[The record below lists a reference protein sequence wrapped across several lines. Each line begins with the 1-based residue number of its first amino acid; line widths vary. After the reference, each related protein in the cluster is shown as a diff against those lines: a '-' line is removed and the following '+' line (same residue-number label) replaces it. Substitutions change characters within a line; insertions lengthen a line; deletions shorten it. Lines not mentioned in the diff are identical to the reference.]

1 MVQEHGSVMNE
12 LNEPL
17 RLLRKR
23 GNWMLEVT
31 RLVAIDQHVL
41 RPERRRVNG
50 TDSVVRH
57 LKERCAPSLVR
68 EALDLLI
75 GDDDGTD
82 RAFELDGEHWIQQQ
96 DDSTGEAA
104 GAGNAALLA
113 MISEL
118 RTELTTMRV
127 LHEAL
132 RGRMAAL
139 ERRSLQMPPADYG
152 RTALRG
158 AARRELAA
166 ASLRPAARPPSA
178 APPADSP
185 SIAPA
190 PLAGGPVGPGGPL
203 AQLGEARTQA
213 AGAGPVPATA
223 PTALEP
229 AAPARP
235 ALTMPT
241 HADVATC
248 LKQLLGV
255 DAELRHEKGNLP
267 KDLDAFYVSRIV
279 DSKDEEV
286 GAILL
291 DLRGGVE
298 LGGRLLGFPAAAI
311 EEQANA
317 EPSADILD
325 AMNEVTNNL
334 GGFVNRANPDLR
346 VRVRPLEKF
355 SSVEFGWLPQN
366 TARIG
371 DTTKTGGRLWI
382 AAR

>member
-1 MVQEHGSVMNE
+1 MMNE

-23 GNWMLEVT
+23 GNWTLEVT

-96 DDSTGEAA
+96 DDSTSDA
-104 GAGNAALLA
+104 GSSGNAALLTMVA
-113 MISEL
+113 EL
-118 RTELTTMRV
+118 RVELTTMRA

-132 RGRMAAL
+132 RGRMANL
-139 ERRSLQMPPADYG
+139 ERRALQMPSADYG
-152 RTALRG
+152 RPALRG
-158 AARRELAA
+158 AARHELTAT
-166 ASLRPAARPPSA
+166 SMRPAARAHSA
-178 APPADSP
+178 APPAATA
-185 SIAPA
+185 SIAPQ
-190 PLAGGPVGPGGPL
+190 PLAPAPAGPL
-203 AQLGEARTQA
+203 GQLGEARTQA
-213 AGAGPVPATA
+213 APVA
-223 PTALEP
+223 PIAPVAPVAPSPIEA
-229 AAPARP
+229 AAPVKA
-235 ALTMPT
+235 ALAMPM
-241 HADVATC
+241 HADIATC

-279 DSKDEEV
+279 DSSDQEV

-291 DLRGGVE
+291 DLRAGVE

-311 EEQANA
+311 EEQAKA

-325 AMNEVTNNL
+325 AMNEVINNL

-371 DTTKTGGRLWI
+371 DATKTGGRLWI

>member
-1 MVQEHGSVMNE
+1 MNELNE

-82 RAFELDGEHWIQQQ
+82 RAFELEGEHWVQQQ
-96 DDSTGEAA
+96 DDSSSDTGATTSS
-104 GAGNAALLA
+104 ALLTT
-113 MISEL
+113 IGEL
-118 RTELTTMRV
+118 RIELTTMRA

-132 RGRMAAL
+132 RGRVAVL
-139 ERRSLQMPPADYG
+139 ERRSLQMPPAEHG
-152 RTALRG
+152 RSALRA
-158 AARRELAA
+158 AARREHSA
-166 ASLRPAARPPSA
+166 ASLRPAARAPSA
-178 APPADSP
+178 APLAQRPSAPPHAPAESP
-185 SIAPA
+185 AA
-190 PLAGGPVGPGGPL
+190 PLAGM
-203 AQLGEARTQA
+203 GEARTQA
-213 AGAGPVPATA
+213 AGAMPATA
-223 PTALEP
+223 AVPNAVEP
-229 AAPARP
+229 ATLAQP

-255 DAELRHEKGNLP
+255 DAGLRQEKGNLP
-267 KDLDAFYVSRIV
+267 LDLDAFYVSRIV
-279 DSKDEEV
+279 DSTDREV

-291 DLRGGVE
+291 DRRGGVE
-298 LGGRLLGFPAAAI
+298 LGARLLGFPPAAI
-311 EEQANA
+311 EEQVKA
-317 EPSADILD
+317 EPSTDILD
-325 AMNEVTNNL
+325 AMNEVINNL

-346 VRVRPLEKF
+346 VRVRTLEKF

-366 TARIG
+366 TLRVG